1 MRAYLDYNAT
11 APLHPAARATMLA
24 ALDASGNAQSVH
36 GEGRRARA
44 IVDAARRQVAAL
56 VGAAADEVI
65 FTSGGSEAN
74 ALALRGAVQAAA
86 SAGQRITRMIVSA
99 IEHDSVLAT
108 ATACEEAFAGVRV
121 LICPVTRDGVV
132 DLDELRRLLTEG
144 KGRALVSLM
153 AANNETGAIQPIA
166 EAAALAQ
173 ANNALFHCDAVQAA
187 GKVPLRAGAAD
198 YVALSAHKLGGPQ
211 GVGALIVRTG
221 APLAPQIRGGKQEH
235 GRRAGTESVA
245 AIAGF
250 GAAAEAAQRALP
262 WNKAARE
269 ELERQLKKAVP
280 DVVIFGA
287 QAERLPNTI
296 CVAAPS
302 VPSEN
307 MVIALDLDG
316 FAVSAGAACSS
327 GKVTRSHV
335 LAAMGVDPALAA
347 CAIRVSFGLDSR
359 VGDLTAFVEAWG
371 QIVQRAAAR
380 AAA

>member
-99 IEHDSVLAT
+99 IEHDSVLAN

-121 LICPVTRDGVV
+121 LTCPVTRDGVV

-153 AANNETGAIQPIA
+153 AANNETGVIQPIA

>member
-99 IEHDSVLAT
+99 IEHDSVLAN